1 MINLEKISEK
11 EPYKVFL
18 DYHNAAKLNGQKN
31 VEAISISSFN
41 FENNQVESRYVNL
54 KYIIDEEWIFF
65 SNYNS
70 KKASDFSSHDQI
82 SVLFYWDLLNVQ
94 IRIKA
99 HIKKTDSA
107 FSDLH
112 YSKRNMSKN
121 AIAVSSKQSKQIDSY
136 DEVISNYQSALN
148 NKDVLKKRPRYW
160 GGYSF
165 TPFYFEFWEGHEF
178 RLNKRNI
185 FHISDNEWKSFIIQ
199 P

>member
-1 MINLEKISEK
+1 
-11 EPYKVFL
+11 
-18 DYHNAAKLNGQKN
+18 
-31 VEAISISSFN
+31 
-41 FENNQVESRYVNL
+41 
-54 KYIIDEEWIFF
+54 
-65 SNYNS
+65 
-70 KKASDFSSHDQI
+70 
-82 SVLFYWDLLNVQ
+82 
-94 IRIKA
+94 
-99 HIKKTDSA
+99 
-107 FSDLH
+107 
-112 YSKRNMSKN
+112 MSKN

-148 NKDVLKKRPRYW
+148 NKDLLKKRPRYW

>member
-136 DEVISNYQSALN
+136 DEVVSNYQSALN
-148 NKDVLKKRPRYW
+148 NKDVLKKRPHYW

>member
-1 MINLEKISEK
+1 MILIKIK
-11 EPYKVFL
+11 NDLEPYQKFYSL
-18 DYHNAAKLNGQKN
+18 FSEAQKN
-31 VEAISISSFN
+31 NQKAIDAVSISSFN
-41 FENNQVESRYVNL
+41 TETNEVESRYVNL

-148 NKDVLKKRPRYW
+148 NKDLLKKRPRYW

>member
-1 MINLEKISEK
+1 MIIIKNKNDL
-11 EPYKVFL
+11 EPYQKFYSL
-18 DYHNAAKLNGQKN
+18 FSEAQKN
-31 VEAISISSFN
+31 NQKAIDAVSISSFN
-41 FENNQVESRYVNL
+41 TETNEVESRYVNL

-148 NKDVLKKRPRYW
+148 NKDLLKKRPRYW

>member
-1 MINLEKISEK
+1 MIIIKNKNDL
-11 EPYKVFL
+11 EPYQKFYSL
-18 DYHNAAKLNGQKN
+18 FSEAQKN
-31 VEAISISSFN
+31 NQKAIDAVSISSFN
-41 FENNQVESRYVNL
+41 IETNEVESRYVNL

-148 NKDVLKKRPRYW
+148 NKDLLKK
-160 GGYSF
+160 G
-165 TPFYFEFWEGHEF
+165 
-178 RLNKRNI
+178 LL
-185 FHISDNEWKSFIIQ
+185 
-199 P
+199 

>member
-1 MINLEKISEK
+1 MILIKIK
-11 EPYKVFL
+11 NDLEPYQKFYSL
-18 DYHNAAKLNGQKN
+18 FSEAQKN
-31 VEAISISSFN
+31 NQKAIDAVSISSFN
-41 FENNQVESRYVNL
+41 IETNEVESRYVNL

-148 NKDVLKKRPRYW
+148 NKDLLKKRPRYW

>member
-1 MINLEKISEK
+1 MILIKIK
-11 EPYKVFL
+11 NDLEPYQKFYSL
-18 DYHNAAKLNGQKN
+18 FSEAQKN
-31 VEAISISSFN
+31 NQKAIDAVSISSFN
-41 FENNQVESRYVNL
+41 TETNEVESRYVNL

-136 DEVISNYQSALN
+136 DKVISNYQSALN
-148 NKDVLKKRPRYW
+148 NKDLLKKRPHYW

>member
-99 HIKKTDSA
+99 HIKKTDCA

>member
-31 VEAISISSFN
+31 LEAISISSFN

-107 FSDLH
+107 FSDFH